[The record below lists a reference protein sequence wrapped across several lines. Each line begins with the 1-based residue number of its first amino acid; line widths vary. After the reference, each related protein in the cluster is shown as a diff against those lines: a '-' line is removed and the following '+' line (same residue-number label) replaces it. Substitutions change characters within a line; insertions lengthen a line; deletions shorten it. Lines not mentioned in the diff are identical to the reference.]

1 MIRRSEAA
9 LTRTSRPRLARW
21 LLVLPWLVLSLAPLL
36 ERGESQ
42 SRAHVEAGGI
52 AKHFGHHHEDCAAC
66 SSHRVAGSVPQ
77 QHHLPEVRTVVGV
90 ADILR
95 IVPEL
100 AGERSSTRPRAPP
113 LLVQL

>member
-1 MIRRSEAA
+1 MTRR
-9 LTRTSRPRLARW
+9 RW
-21 LLVLPWLVLSLAPLL
+21 LLVLPWFVLSGAPLL

-52 AKHFGHHHEDCAAC
+52 AKHFGHDHEDCAAC
-66 SSHRVAGSVPQ
+66 SSHRVAATPPQ
-77 QHHLPEVRTVVGV
+77 QNHPPEIRSVVGV
-90 ADILR
+90 ADVLR

-100 AGERSSTRPRAPP
+100 AGERSSARPRAPP